1 MFTDA
6 SILLKHIMQKQSTIY
21 FPKAHCLSHKMEHIK
36 KNNKAIL
43 SNFAYYCII
52 IF

>member
-6 SILLKHIMQKQSTIY
+6 SILLKPVMQKQSTIY

-36 KNNKAIL
+36 KTIRQ
-43 SNFAYYCII
+43 Y
-52 IF
+52 